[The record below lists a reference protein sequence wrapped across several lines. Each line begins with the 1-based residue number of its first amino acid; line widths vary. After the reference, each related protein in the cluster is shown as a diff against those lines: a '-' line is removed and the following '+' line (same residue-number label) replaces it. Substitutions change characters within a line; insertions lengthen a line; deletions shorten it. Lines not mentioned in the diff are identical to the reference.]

1 MKKLFF
7 VIFGLVAATCVL
19 SSCLGSDVEDYQEW
33 REQNDRWLDTVDL
46 TGYNKVTASWA
57 PYHEV
62 YMKWYND
69 RRLTADSL
77 SPLSTSTISV
87 KYELENIEGTMIST
101 SYKSNGDSL
110 FTTVVNRSTI
120 IGFQMAVMNMNVG
133 DSVSVIIPYTA
144 GYGKNG
150 QGAVLPYSN
159 LVYRIKLVSIPA
171 LEKPYN

>member
-7 VIFGLVAATCVL
+7 AILGLVGAGCIL
-19 SSCLGSDVEDYQEW
+19 SSCLGSDVEDYLDW
-33 REQNDRWLDTVDL
+33 REQNDHWLDTVDMS
-46 TGYNKVTASWA
+46 GYNKVTATWA

-87 KYELENIEGTMIST
+87 KYELEDIEGNMIST
-101 SYKSNGDSL
+101 SYKTNGDSL
-110 FTTVVNRSTI
+110 FTAVVNRNI

-133 DSVSVIIPYTA
+133 DSASVIIPYTA
-144 GYGKNG
+144 GYGKNA
-150 QGAVLPYSN
+150 QGSVRPYTN

>member
-7 VIFGLVAATCVL
+7 AILGLVAAGCIL
-19 SSCLGSDVEDYQEW
+19 SSCLGSDVEDYQDW
-33 REQNDRWLDTVDL
+33 REQNDLWLDTVDMS
-46 TGYNKVTASWA
+46 GYDKVTATWA

-69 RRLTADSL
+69 RSLTADSL

-87 KYELENIEGTMIST
+87 KYELEDIEGTLIST
-101 SYKSNGDSL
+101 SYKTNGDSL
-110 FTTVVNRSTI
+110 YTAVVNNNI

-133 DSVSVIIPYTA
+133 DSVSVIMPDTA
-144 GYGKNG
+144 GYGKNA
-150 QGAVLPYSN
+150 QGSIRPYTN

-171 LEKPYN
+171 LEKPNN

>member
-7 VIFGLVAATCVL
+7 AILGLVGAGCIL
-19 SSCLGSDVEDYQEW
+19 SSCLGSDVEDYQDW
-33 REQNDRWLDTVDL
+33 REQNDHWLDTVNLSD
-46 TGYNKVTASWA
+46 YNKVTATWA
-57 PYHEV
+57 PYHEI

-87 KYELENIEGTMIST
+87 KYELEDIEGNMIST
-101 SYKSNGDSL
+101 SYKTNGDSL
-110 FTTVVNRSTI
+110 FTAVVNRNI

-144 GYGKNG
+144 GYGKNA
-150 QGAVLPYSN
+150 QGSVRPYTN

>member
-7 VIFGLVAATCVL
+7 AILGLVAAGCIL
-19 SSCLGSDVEDYQEW
+19 SSCLGSDVEDYQDW
-33 REQNDRWLDTVDL
+33 REQNDRWLDTVDKS
-46 TGYNKVTASWA
+46 GYNKVTATWA
-57 PYHEV
+57 PYHEI

-87 KYELENIEGTMIST
+87 KYEREDIEGNMIST
-101 SYKSNGDSL
+101 SYKTNSDSL
-110 FTTVVNRSTI
+110 FTAVVNRNI

-144 GYGKNG
+144 GYGKNA
-150 QGAVLPYSN
+150 QGSVRPYTN
-159 LVYRIKLVSIPA
+159 LVYRIKLVKIPA

>member
-7 VIFGLVAATCVL
+7 AILCLVGAGCIL
-19 SSCLGSDVEDYQEW
+19 SSCLGSDVEDYQDW
-33 REQNDRWLDTVDL
+33 REQNDHWLDTVDMS
-46 TGYNKVTASWA
+46 GYNKVTATWA

-87 KYELENIEGTMIST
+87 KYELEDIEGHMIST
-101 SYKSNGDSL
+101 SYKTNGDSL
-110 FTTVVNRSTI
+110 FTAVVNRNI

-144 GYGKNG
+144 GYGKNA
-150 QGAVLPYSN
+150 QGRVRPYTN

>member
-7 VIFGLVAATCVL
+7 AILGLVAAGCIL
-19 SSCLGSDVEDYQEW
+19 SSCLGSDVEDYQDW
-33 REQNDRWLDTVDL
+33 REQNDLWLDTVDMS
-46 TGYNKVTASWA
+46 GYDKVTATWA

-69 RRLTADSL
+69 RSLTADSL

-87 KYELENIEGTMIST
+87 KYELEDIEGTLIST
-101 SYKSNGDSL
+101 SYKTNGDSL
-110 FTTVVNRSTI
+110 YTAVVNNNK

-133 DSVSVIIPYTA
+133 DSVSVIMPYTA
-144 GYGKNG
+144 GYGRNA
-150 QGAVLPYSN
+150 QGSIRPYTN

-171 LEKPYN
+171 LEKPNN

>member
-7 VIFGLVAATCVL
+7 AILGLVAAGCIL
-19 SSCLGSDVEDYQEW
+19 SSCLGSDVEDYQDW
-33 REQNDRWLDTVDL
+33 REQNDLWLDTVDMS
-46 TGYNKVTASWA
+46 GYDKVTATWA

-69 RRLTADSL
+69 RSLTADSL

-87 KYELENIEGTMIST
+87 KYELEDIEGTLIST
-101 SYKSNGDSL
+101 SYKTNGDSL
-110 FTTVVNRSTI
+110 YTAVVNNNR

-133 DSVSVIIPYTA
+133 DSVSVIMPYTA
-144 GYGKNG
+144 GYGRNA
-150 QGAVLPYSN
+150 QGSIRPYTN

-171 LEKPYN
+171 LEKPNN

>member
-7 VIFGLVAATCVL
+7 AILGLVAAGCIL
-19 SSCLGSDVEDYQEW
+19 SSYLGSDVEDYQDW
-33 REQNDRWLDTVDL
+33 REQNDRWLDTVDKS
-46 TGYNKVTASWA
+46 GYNKVTATWA
-57 PYHEV
+57 PYHEI

-87 KYELENIEGTMIST
+87 KYELEDIEGNMIST
-101 SYKSNGDSL
+101 SYKTNGDSL
-110 FTTVVNRSTI
+110 FTAVVNRNI

-144 GYGKNG
+144 GYGKNA
-150 QGAVLPYSN
+150 QGSVRPYTN
-159 LVYRIKLVSIPA
+159 LVYRIKLVKISA

>member
-1 MKKLFF
+1 MKKLF
-7 VIFGLVAATCVL
+7 IAILALTAATCIL
-19 SSCLGSDVEDYQEW
+19 PSCLKSDVEDYQDW
-33 REQNDRWLDTVDL
+33 RTQNDRWLDTVDMS
-46 TGYNKVTASWA
+46 GYNKVTATWA
-57 PYHEV
+57 PYHEI
-62 YMKWYND
+62 YMKWHND

-77 SPLSTSTISV
+77 SPFSTSTISV
-87 KYELENIEGTMIST
+87 KYELEDIEGKLIST

-110 FTTVVNRSTI
+110 FTAVVNRNI

-144 GYGKNG
+144 GYGKNS
-150 QGAVLPYSN
+150 QGSVLPYSN

>member
-7 VIFGLVAATCVL
+7 AILGLVAAGCIL
-19 SSCLGSDVEDYQEW
+19 SSCLGSDVEDYQDW
-33 REQNDRWLDTVDL
+33 REQNDRWLDTVDKS
-46 TGYNKVTASWA
+46 GYNKVTATWA
-57 PYHEV
+57 PYHEI

-87 KYELENIEGTMIST
+87 KYELEDIEGNMIST
-101 SYKSNGDSL
+101 SYKTNGDSL
-110 FTTVVNRSTI
+110 FTAVVNRNI

-144 GYGKNG
+144 GYGKNAKG
-150 QGAVLPYSN
+150 SVRPYTN
-159 LVYRIKLVSIPA
+159 LVYRIKLVKIPA

>member
-7 VIFGLVAATCVL
+7 AILGLVAAGCIL
-19 SSCLGSDVEDYQEW
+19 SSCLGSDVEDYQDW
-33 REQNDRWLDTVDL
+33 REQNDLWLDTVDMS
-46 TGYNKVTASWA
+46 GYDKVTATWA

-69 RRLTADSL
+69 RSLTADSL

-87 KYELENIEGTMIST
+87 KYELEDIEGTLIST
-101 SYKSNGDSL
+101 SYKTNGDSL
-110 FTTVVNRSTI
+110 YTAVVNNNI

-133 DSVSVIIPYTA
+133 DSVSVIMPYTA
-144 GYGKNG
+144 GYGRNA
-150 QGAVLPYSN
+150 QGSIRPYTN

>member
-7 VIFGLVAATCVL
+7 AIIGLVAATIVL
-19 SSCLGSDVEDYQEW
+19 SSCLGSDVEDYQDW
-33 REQNDRWLDTVDL
+33 REQNDHWLDTVDMS
-46 TGYNKVTASWA
+46 GYNKVTATWA

-87 KYELENIEGTMIST
+87 KYELEDIEGNLLDT
-101 SYKSNGDSL
+101 SYRSNGDSL
-110 FTTVVNRSTI
+110 FTTVVNRKTI

-144 GYGKNG
+144 GYGKNA
-150 QGAVLPYSN
+150 QGSLRPYTN